1 MSEISVKKESY
12 FKNSVKKLL
21 RNKLATIAL
30 VVLIIEIIIILGAPL
45 FTPYDP
51 AKQSLQERLLPP
63 SLSEQPLVGYDGEP
77 ILNKEGEVQYANFH
91 LLGTD
96 NFGRDIWTRIIYGG
110 RISLSVGFAAIAL
123 GMTVG
128 VMAGLFSA
136 YYPKV
141 DAVVMRIMDV
151 MFSFPG
157 ILLAMLIVAM
167 LGTSLVNV
175 TLAIS
180 IWSIPTFARIVRGE
194 ALSVKQNDYIKAI
207 KSIGAGDLRIIF
219 IHIFPNCIAPIVV
232 YSTMRMAT
240 AILSIAS
247 LSYLGIGAQP
257 PLSEWGTMV
266 AAGRDYMFDAPHMI
280 VVPGVAIIIT
290 MLCFNILGDVLRD
303 ILDPNLSDNF

>member
-1 MSEISVKKESY
+1 MSEIIQKESY
-12 FKNSVKKLL
+12 FKNSAKKLL
-21 RNKLATIAL
+21 RNKLATVAL
-30 VVLIIEIIIILGAPL
+30 IVLVIELILIIGAPL
-45 FTPYDP
+45 FTSYDP
-51 AKQSLQERLLPP
+51 VHQSLKERLLAP
-63 SLSEQPLVGYDGEP
+63 SFSSQELVDWTGASIMDSEGNL
-77 ILNKEGEVQYANFH
+77 QYSEIH
-91 LLGTD
+91 ILGTD
-96 NFGRDIWTRIIYGG
+96 NFGRDIWTRILYGG
-110 RISLSVGFAAIAL
+110 RISLTVGLVAIL
-123 GMTVG
+123 FGMTIG

-136 YYPKV
+136 YYTKV
-141 DAVVMRIMDV
+141 DAIVMRIMDI

-207 KSIGAGDLRIIF
+207 RSIGASDLRIIF
-219 IHIFPNCIAPIVV
+219 IHILPNCIAPIVV
-232 YSTMRMAT
+232 YATMRMAT

-266 AAGRDYMFDAPHMI
+266 AAGRDFMYDSPHMI
-280 VVPGVAIIIT
+280 IVPGVATIIT

-303 ILDPNLSDNF
+303 ILDPNLSDNI

>member
-1 MSEISVKKESY
+1 MSEKIQKESY
-12 FKNSVKKLL
+12 FKNATKKLL

-30 VVLIIEIIIILGAPL
+30 LVLILELVLIIGAPV
-45 FTPYDP
+45 FTQYEP

-63 SLSEQPLVGYDGEP
+63 SFSEQQLVDY
-77 ILNKEGEVQYANFH
+77 EGVAIKDEEGNFKYSKFH

-96 NFGRDIWTRIIYGG
+96 NFGRDILTRILYGG
-110 RISLSVGFAAIAL
+110 RISLTVGLVAIL
-123 GMTVG
+123 FGMTVG
-128 VMAGLFSA
+128 VVAGLFSA

-141 DAVVMRIMDV
+141 DAVVMRIMDI

-207 KSIGAGDLRIIF
+207 KSVGAGDLRIIF
-219 IHIFPNCIAPIVV
+219 IHILPNCIAPIVV

-266 AAGRDYMFDAPHMI
+266 AAGRDYMYDSPHMI
-280 VVPGVAIIIT
+280 IVPGVAIIIT